1 MKRLLSISLALLML
15 IGSLSVVSSA
25 AKLEANQN
33 FDYDD
38 TFTLG
43 DLNGDGEI
51 DMKDS
56 NLIKSYIL
64 GREGVE
70 EAVNS
75 EAADLAADGV
85 INSKDSFYLKA
96 VMVDSITTDE
106 LGDNHQVAKLTIG
119 GVDISNFTIYAPE
132 PEGSNNNATYAAEI
146 ARKYIRV
153 ATGVD
158 LEVKTGEPEGNAIVF
173 NSIPRISEVDPDKRD
188 ELTEA
193 ELKKY
198 NFGAELGVE
207 GYQYKVE
214 NGSLYVYGTYR
225 GNMYAIYEILEDYL
239 GYRFYD
245 NDHTF
250 IYKSRTVD
258 IPEGLDTDIVI
269 PAMTFRFCGET
280 VKGDNAQV
288 YYLPS
293 RMNGTQIYTNDSA
306 QFGTL
311 YGPQFINAHS
321 YDYYWQMSLGTM
333 PTDENMPL
341 SDKYAAKLAE
351 GREKWNADP
360 KLDPL
365 NWQPCA
371 SSESSYKNLYNG
383 MIDTINMLC
392 DGWRSACY
400 DFTGRA
406 RKYVEEGQK
415 TISFSLCDNE
425 SYCTC
430 SKCRVKAASE
440 GASGLYID
448 LANRAARD
456 LQTYDNGKYAG
467 LRVHCILYNHDIP
480 KTVKPDK
487 NVIVFYCGQGC
498 NNHYLGTDDCGT
510 CMGQRPDKKENNVK
524 TNASLIAWGEL
535 CKETGAE
542 MWYWYYGVQY
552 GYQMVGMPNILNLYY
567 DVQFLYNEANVRGI
581 YYEGGGGTYNFGTLK
596 AYLVMKMMWE
606 PQMTFDQYCDYMK
619 EYLYMYYG
627 DGYEQLFQYILMQ
640 NEAAKTCGT
649 CFISNFDKPAD
660 MYSPNYMRAHYEE
673 MRTLLTTA
681 LELAD
686 KPEYKARLE
695 TIIYLFDFLGLSY
708 VYNDVYAGE
717 KATAETKALYEERCT
732 AMWNYVKEKG
742 IRPYDNA
749 GVFSIPETITFDQA
763 PIIQVYR
770 IVSGSKVSYNAS
782 SRDIINNFFLTG
794 ERVPEIKDGTPEP
807 TEIAFGS
814 YTINY

>member
-1 MKRLLSISLALLML
+1 MKKLLSVSLALVML
-15 IGSLSVVSSA
+15 LGSLCTVASA
-25 AKLEANQN
+25 ALNLNQSL
-33 FDYDD
+33 DYDE

-245 NDHTF
+245 SDHTF
-250 IYKSRTVD
+250 IYKSRIVD
-258 IPEGLDTDIVI
+258 IPEGLDTGIFT
-269 PAMTFRFCGET
+269 PAMTFRYCGHF
-280 VKGDNAQV
+280 VKGQNAQI
-288 YYLPS
+288 YYFPS
-293 RMNGTQIYTNDSA
+293 RMNGTQIYDSYNVRY
-306 QFGTL
+306 GTL

-351 GREKWNADP
+351 GQKKWDADP
-360 KLDPL
+360 KLDSY

-371 SSESSYKNLYNG
+371 SSESSYKMLFEG
-383 MIDTINMLC
+383 MIDTITMISE
-392 DGWRSACY
+392 GWKSPSY
-400 DFTGRA
+400 DFTGFS
-406 RKYVEEGQK
+406 RKYVEDGQK
-415 TISFSLCDNE
+415 SMSFSLCDNE

-430 SKCRVKAASE
+430 SKCRGKKASE
-440 GASGLYID
+440 GYSGLYIS
-448 LANRAARD
+448 LANRAVND
-456 LQTYDNGKYAG
+456 LQTYDGGKYAG
-467 LRVHCILYNHDIP
+467 MRVHCILYNHDIP
-480 KTVKPDK
+480 KTVRPDK
-487 NVIVFYCGQGC
+487 NLIVFYCGQGC

-510 CMGQRPDKKENNVK
+510 CLGQRGIENNIK
-524 TNASLIAWGEL
+524 TSQSLIAWGEF
-535 CKETGAE
+535 CKEAGAE
-542 MWYWYYGVQY
+542 MWYWYYGVTY
-552 GYQMVGMPNILNLYY
+552 HYVLVGMPNILNLFY
-567 DVQFLYNEANVRGI
+567 DIQFLYNKANVVGV
-581 YYEGGGGTYNFGTLK
+581 YYEGGGSTYNFGKLK
-596 AYLVMKMMWE
+596 EYLAMKMMWE

-627 DGYEQLFQYILMQ
+627 NGYEQLFQYILMQ
-640 NEAAKTCGT
+640 NDAAKSCGT
-649 CFISNFDKPAD
+649 CFISNFDRPGD

-673 MRTLLTTA
+673 MRALLAEA

-686 KPEYKARLE
+686 KPEYKERLNLML
-695 TIIYLFDFLGLSY
+695 YLFDFLGLSY
-708 VYNDVYAGE
+708 VYHDWYTNGTD
-717 KATAETKALYEERCT
+717 ETRALYEQRYTE
-732 AMWNYVKEKG
+732 MWNYLSAK
-742 IRPYDNA
+742 NLS
-749 GVFSIPETITFDQA
+749 VFSSKDTYSFPASINFDIC
-763 PIIQVYR
+763 PIVQVYGGVDKQGN
-770 IVSGSKVSYNAS
+770 ISSDAS
-782 SRDIINNFFLTG
+782 RRAAVNEFFLH
-794 ERVPEIKDGTPEP
+794 GTEP
-807 TEIAFGS
+807 GI
-814 YTINY
+814 